1 MAVRYAVRDIGDV
14 SVVDVFGQLT
24 LGEMV
29 PCSTG
34 SGVVLSHAI
43 EELAQKKR
51 NKVLMNL
58 AGVTYVDSCGIGH
71 IVRAIATAKRVNSD
85 LKLANAAQPV
95 FALLRMTHLE
105 RIVDIAD
112 SEAEGMATFES
123 MAAKA
128 KK

>member
-1 MAVRYAVRDIGDV
+1 MAVRYSVRDVGGV
-14 SVVDVFGQLT
+14 SVLDITGQLT

-29 PCSTG
+29 PCSLG
-34 SGVVLSHAI
+34 SGVVISSAI

-71 IVRAIATAKRVNSD
+71 IVRAIATAKRVETD
-85 LKLANAAQPV
+85 LKLANAATPV

-105 RIVDIAD
+105 RIVDIVE
-112 SEAEGMATFES
+112 SEAAGIAAFEKD
-123 MAAKA
+123 AASAQK
-128 KK
+128 